1 MKLYKVF
8 FSTQH
13 HDGGRIFH
21 SAMVLTRKVRGHNL
35 WKVKWDF
42 SDALDEPDNKSS
54 ITCGENALSSVKN
67 FIARDLDFDPTVD
80 IVGWTEIVA

>member
-8 FSTQH
+8 FSSQH

-42 SDALDEPDNKSS
+42 SEPLDEPENESAKIYATNAIDSFKEF
-54 ITCGENALSSVKN
+54 ITGEL
-67 FIARDLDFDPTVD
+67 IFDPTVD